1 MAVRWFLAF
10 LPCTT
15 SNVTKRK
22 TRTTSPDRCVS
33 CFWRLSALASRRLA
47 DQVLFLAD
55 TGLCKFRRSPEAG
68 SISTAHGF
76 HFHRR
81 QGQQQPP
88 RRRCVQQPPASWLVG
103 VSNIR
108 CVALAMRP
116 RRYAYRNQVMF
127 GSSYLYFSQ
136 ETSFMIFKKLGIRY
150 K

>member
-55 TGLCKFRRSPEAG
+55 TGLCKFRRSSEAG
-68 SISTAHGF
+68 SRKHIHGARF
-76 HFHRR
+76 PLPQASGAAAAPAAAVCPAASSVVARGGFEYSL
-81 QGQQQPP
+81 
-88 RRRCVQQPPASWLVG
+88 RCVSREAAAVRVPLCSKAVIYILVK
-103 VSNIR
+103 R
-108 CVALAMRP
+108 D
-116 RRYAYRNQVMF
+116 
-127 GSSYLYFSQ
+127 
-136 ETSFMIFKKLGIRY
+136 
-150 K
+150 